1 MKLKSVIYHC
11 FLLLLFFISSSLTAQ
26 TNRISTTQ
34 TPQSK
39 KIRVLFVGNSLTYYY
54 NLPLVVSAMAKTQDL
69 TIETKHSTV
78 GGSTLEQHWKSEIGT
93 QTRSMIE
100 LEKWDYIVFNNHS
113 LSAINKPES
122 FLEYSKKFADLA
134 RTKGAE
140 PIFMMTWAYKSN
152 PLMLTEIEK
161 MYKKLGELTSANIIP
176 CGSIFAN
183 SRKFR
188 PDLELFHDDKHPS
201 SNGTYLAGLAFYKY
215 FTGKSSSKV
224 PVNLSTLD
232 SNGQILYLLFMNDTD
247 ANFLQQLVNEFP
259 FKTLEQKTEAT
270 ITPK

>member
-1 MKLKSVIYHC
+1 MKLKSIIYAC
-11 FLLLLFFISSSLTAQ
+11 FLISIFFISSSLIAQ
-26 TNRISTTQ
+26 NNKNVATQ
-34 TPQSK
+34 NPPTK
-39 KIRVLFVGNSLTYYY
+39 KIKVLFVGNSLTYYY

-69 TIETKHSTV
+69 TLETKHSTV

-93 QTRSMIE
+93 QTRSMLE
-100 LEKWDYIVFNNHS
+100 LEKWDYVVFNNHS
-113 LSAINKPES
+113 LSAIYKPES

-152 PLMLTEIEK
+152 PLMLPEIEK
-161 MYKKLGELTSANIIP
+161 MYKKLNDLTNANIVP
-176 CGSIFAN
+176 CGSIFGN

-215 FTGKSSSKV
+215 FTGKSSSKI

-232 SNGQILYLLFMNDTD
+232 ANGQILYLLFMNDTD
-247 ANFLQQLVNEFP
+247 AYFLQQLVNEFP